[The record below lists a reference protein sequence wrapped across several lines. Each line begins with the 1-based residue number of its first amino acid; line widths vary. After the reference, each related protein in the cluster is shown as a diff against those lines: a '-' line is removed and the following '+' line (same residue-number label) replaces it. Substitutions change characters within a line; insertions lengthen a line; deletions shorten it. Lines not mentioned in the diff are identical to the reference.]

1 MGGGT
6 LLPAGLVVSLK
17 AQGSIR
23 MPHTWIGAASTTKL
37 LGGTTTAQGGEAG
50 FGKELRVWNCI

>member
-50 FGKELRVWNCI
+50 F